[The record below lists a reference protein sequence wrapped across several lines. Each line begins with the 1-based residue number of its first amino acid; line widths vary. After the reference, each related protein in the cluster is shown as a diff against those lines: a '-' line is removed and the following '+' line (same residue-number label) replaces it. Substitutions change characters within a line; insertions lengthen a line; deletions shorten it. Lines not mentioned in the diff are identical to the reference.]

1 MRRVGWLL
9 AVVALSSVID
19 AVAAHAHHDEDMG
32 PYEDNFLNDEASLAP
47 NTGPALVSLPA
58 RLGLSSQLGPIDA
71 TLKWHI
77 GIQALCWG
85 LIFPAG
91 MVLGITKHRLH
102 VPLQTLG
109 VLLSLFV
116 GNSLGHHHGG
126 RSFHS
131 TAHMYASRYMWWYL
145 VLQTGFGVFLKLHV
159 CEGTKLRRGFV
170 VAHGIVGKSFPV
182 VGWAQMVLGGIAS
195 LGFCFNDHFGQCLA
209 HFLMGSAFIAY
220 AFILLVMLRLGAGW
234 LARRRCSQEFLDSWV
249 IMVWGIINTFTEH
262 DFLST
267 SNHWSHKDMASQV
280 AMANPNVDSS
290 SYHLQ
295 QQHVSLGVLWWAGGA
310 LGIFLGRNGK
320 RNVVPGVIMTMTGY
334 AMSAHEQST
343 AFSTTVHKLFGVC
356 LMSAGVTRVIEI
368 CFVLKDSPSPAEQS
382 LIRSFQHLPPYLL
395 VLSGLTFMS
404 ATEEQVKWVDGEIGM
419 DATTYANILFSGAF
433 IVYLVGIALVE
444 LYERQ
449 ARAKQERDDARERG
463 DVEDQG
469 RHTSLQEEFRSWFG
483 LKLDS
488 FPGRGRTVGRM
499 DGATVASNSGL
510 EMSDRHYETVP
521 SSLAG
526 AAAAANARFQPSQA
540 QPSGRPELDDDRR
553 VFELGEEGDDD
564 GGDHFWDEDE
574 GTSVGSSGN
583 SSSSR
588 LRTESNPARI

>member
-1 MRRVGWLL
+1 MAFSASLPSARAMRWLCALL
-9 AVVALSSVID
+9 AAVSVID
-19 AVAAHAHHDEDMG
+19 SVVGHAHHDEDMG
-32 PYEDNFLNDEASLAP
+32 PYEDNFLNDE
-47 NTGPALVSLPA
+47 
-58 RLGLSSQLGPIDA
+58 PIDA
-71 TLKWHI
+71 TLTWHI

-91 MVLGITKHRLH
+91 MVLGITRHRLH

-159 CEGTKLRRGFV
+159 CEGTKLRKGFV
-170 VAHGIVGKSFPV
+170 IAHGIVGKSFPV
-182 VGWAQMVLGGIAS
+182 VGWAQMVLGGIAA

-209 HFLMGSAFIAY
+209 HFLMGSAFIGY
-220 AFILLVMLRLGAGW
+220 AFILLIMLRLGAGW
-234 LARRRCSQEFLDSWV
+234 LARRNCSQEFLDSWV

-267 SNHWSHKDMASQV
+267 SGRWSHKDM
-280 AMANPNVDSS
+280 
-290 SYHLQ
+290 
-295 QQHVSLGVLWWAGGA
+295 QHVSLGVLWWAGGA

-343 AFSTTVHKLFGVC
+343 VFSTTVHWLFGVC
-356 LMSAGVTRVIEI
+356 LMSAGVARVIEI
-368 CFVLKDSPSPAEQS
+368 CFILKDSPSPREQS
-382 LIRSFQHLPPYLL
+382 LVRSFQHLPPYLL

-404 ATEEQVKWVDGEIGM
+404 ATEEQVKWVGGEVGM

-433 IVYLVGIALVE
+433 VVYLVGVALVE

-449 ARAKQERDDARERG
+449 ALAKQERDDARERG

-469 RHTSLQEEFRSWFG
+469 RHGSLRDEVRSWF
-483 LKLDS
+483 KLSS
-488 FPGRGRTVGRM
+488 FPGVGRTVGGRTTSSTS
-499 DGATVASNSGL
+499 GANGVGAGL
-510 EMSDRHYETVP
+510 EMRDRHYETVP

-526 AAAAANARFQPSQA
+526 AAAASNPRFQANAPSRSAGQ
-540 QPSGRPELDDDRR
+540 LDMDDDRR
-553 VFELGEEGDDD
+553 VFDLGEEEDDD
-564 GGDHFWDEDE
+564 GGDHYWDEDE
-574 GTSVGSSGN
+574 GTPVGSSGN

-588 LRTESNPARI
+588 LRTELTTARV